1 MASFSKPA
9 SSLAKSYG
17 GRSLRPA
24 VSALLICSIV
34 AGSAWGLA
42 SAFSAIDEAGRI
54 VSEGPVGLRL
64 AVVEVHRNEIV
75 PFAVKSARF
84 RKASESELRAGELT
98 TEAILTAHRRRVA
111 TEIAAAER
119 RKNAEEARLLV
130 QAQLAARAIDREEWT
145 SGKAVI
151 TTALVEDVPVREI
164 QPFALVLANPAGEDA
179 DDGDDADLALPS
191 EVPLPESRPPVER
204 AVPGRKPDDA
214 GPTLR
219 RAPAEP
225 KADIAYAKP
234 KRTLFGSLFGRNGG
248 DAWPGS
254 RTKVAIYDVSAATVY
269 LPDGTRL
276 RAHSGIGPMRDNPR
290 YEHVTMRGPTPAG
303 IYRLSMREQRFYG
316 VEAIRMTSID
326 GRNPKNRTGLL
337 THTNL
342 LRGQIGSHGCVAFQ
356 NYEPFLRAFKR
367 GDISIMV
374 VVPALPSSPTQ
385 LAELYRR
392 AGA

>member
-1 MASFSKPA
+1 MT
-9 SSLAKSYG
+9 
-17 GRSLRPA
+17 
-24 VSALLICSIV
+24 CSIV
-34 AGSAWGLA
+34 AGSAWALA
-42 SAFSAIDEAGRI
+42 SAFSAIDEAGRV
-54 VSEGPVGLRL
+54 VSEGPAGPRL
-64 AVVEVHRNEIV
+64 AIADVRSRETV

-98 TEAILTAHRRRVA
+98 AEAILIAHQRRVA
-111 TEIAAAER
+111 TELAAAER
-119 RKNAEEARLLV
+119 RKKAEEERRLALS
-130 QAQLAARAIDREEWT
+130 QPAARTIDRQEWT
-145 SGKAVI
+145 SGKATI
-151 TTALVEDVPVREI
+151 ATALVEDVPVREI
-164 QPFALVLANPAGEDA
+164 QPFALVLANPDGKDA
-179 DDGDDADLALPS
+179 DDGDEPELALPS
-191 EVPLPESRPPVER
+191 EVPLPVSRPPVER
-204 AVPGRKPDDA
+204 AVPGQKPDDA
-214 GPTLR
+214 L
-219 RAPAEP
+219 PAMRGEI
-225 KADIAYAKP
+225 KSDLAYAKP
-234 KRTLFGSLFGRNGG
+234 PRTLFGSLFRRNTG

-254 RTKVAIYDVSAATVY
+254 STKVAIYDVSAATVY

-276 RAHSGIGPMRDNPR
+276 RAHSGIGAMRDNPR

-367 GDISIMV
+367 GDVNMMV